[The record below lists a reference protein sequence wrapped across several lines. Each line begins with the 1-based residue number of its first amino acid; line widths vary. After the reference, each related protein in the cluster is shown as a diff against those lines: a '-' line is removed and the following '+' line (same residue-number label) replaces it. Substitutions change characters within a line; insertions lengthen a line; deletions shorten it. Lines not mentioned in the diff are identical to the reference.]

1 MKKIKLILIAGGLAA
16 GWLVASVGFAG
27 ELVYLPAN
35 PSFGGNP
42 FNAAPL
48 LTNAQ
53 AQNSHTA
60 SLSARVNA
68 AALRGDSIAD
78 RVDRLVLNGISSG
91 ILRNITDSITGHL
104 LPGTIDTGI
113 NTIVITDLGT
123 QLEVVITN
131 NATGEVT
138 TILVPN

>member
-1 MKKIKLILIAGGLAA
+1 MKKTKLILIAGGLAA

-48 LTNAQ
+48 LSNAQ

-60 SLSARVNA
+60 EESARVNA
-68 AALRGDSIAD
+68 AALRADSIAD
-78 RVDRLVLNGISSG
+78 RVDRLVLNGIASG
-91 ILRNITDSITGHL
+91 ILGNITDSLGNLI
-104 LPGTIDTGI
+104 PGTINTGI

-138 TILVPN
+138 IILVPN

>member
-1 MKKIKLILIAGGLAA
+1 MKKSNLILIAGGLVA
-16 GWLVASVGFAG
+16 GWLVASVSFAG
-27 ELVYLPAN
+27 EMVYQPAN

-42 FNAAPL
+42 FNAGPL
-48 LTNAQ
+48 LNQANAQ
-53 AQNSHTA
+53 NDNVDPNRTVRQAQTF
-60 SLSARVNA
+60 
-68 AALRGDSIAD
+68 AD
-78 RVDRLVLNGISSG
+78 RVDRLVLNAIASG
-91 ILRNITDSITGHL
+91 ILGNITDSTGDL
-104 LPGTIDTGI
+104 IPGTIDTGI